1 MPEAKPTF
9 RELRRFAVRGEAE
22 QVQRRLLDAGIAT
35 VIPDQRVMGVHPSCR
50 PGPEDVR
57 LLVAADD
64 FARALAVV
72 TE

>member
-1 MPEAKPTF
+1 MSDVGQTF

-22 QVQRRLLDAGIAT
+22 RVQRRLLDAGIAT
-35 VIPDQRVMGVHPSCR
+35 VIPDARVMGIHPSCR
-50 PGPEDVR
+50 PAAEDVR